1 MIQDISFLHQF
12 PQLKELF
19 LTGNPLSNA
28 DRYIAVAQLPTLVYL
43 DGKDCSK
50 LWELDVKVEERLWPQ
65 VIRVWEE
72 YFANQINSEC
82 SEEDVQDLL
91 KQMVRQLRRTPIH
104 CYEAPEKFKRYKVE
118 SIATALI
125 LTAREKSKKKVTP
138 SKGQRVQAGSSSHSE
153 TTLLSVK
160 TSRSPVKKRIFPSSP
175 EKESISNVE
184 QTPKAVTASP
194 QKKIK
199 VHSHEKE
206 SYKLAK
212 HKTTPEKQSVLLLEK
227 VKSSQKYNLYEQEP
241 QYSPQKQ
248 RDGTSETAEKKKRCR
263 LPSNFAPH
271 IFLRCHSRNN
281 DPEDSETQVWRSA
294 FEPDVF
300 NKGSLTNTVATCGGN
315 LVCLIDC
322 ESGRV
327 IKRYKHINPLE
338 DFYTLCWTSV
348 DTGKTGNNINLLAV
362 GGRAKDICL
371 LHPSQLICYHSYKAH
386 TQSINSLLFHPT
398 QTTWLLSG
406 GEDRKVHLW
415 DVGIPSL
422 PDYKTNCQKLMTL
435 ETGYPVLQ
443 MVFSLKHQHLLVGC
457 EGGLFGW
464 DLPKAPVW
472 KVVRDP
478 AVVYQLPKTKD
489 IQNNEDYV
497 VDGLALL
504 SADRFAVKYSGSGR
518 IYICSLID
526 ALTNNNFKRKQNVQL
541 VPLKTM
547 EWSKCDT
554 DYLALTAHID
564 GLFMACGD
572 DIGQIWMYKTN
583 QSKSPSKSSRL
594 QTPAY
599 ILSWPDLSFDSS
611 DQHQFSLQLD
621 KVLVNSM
628 TVSEDGQ
635 FLMACTSK
643 NLVCLWKAVK

>member
-12 PQLKELF
+12 SQLKELF

-43 DGKDCSK
+43 DGRDCSK
-50 LWELDVKVEERLWPQ
+50 LRELDIKVEERLWPQ
-65 VIRVWEE
+65 VTRVWEE
-72 YFANQINSEC
+72 YFANQINSKC
-82 SEEDVQDLL
+82 SEDVQDVL
-91 KQMVRQLRRTPIH
+91 KQLIRQLRRTPIH

-125 LTAREKSKKKVTP
+125 HTAREKSKKKLTP
-138 SKGQRVQAGSSSHSE
+138 SKGQHLQSGSSSSSE
-153 TTLLSVK
+153 IPSLSVE

-175 EKESISNVE
+175 EKELIGNVQ
-184 QTPKAVTASP
+184 QTPKGIIGSP

-199 VHSHEKE
+199 VHSDKKMP
-206 SYKLAK
+206 YKLSE
-212 HKTTPEKQSVLLLEK
+212 HRITPEKQCFLSLEK
-227 VKSSQKYNLYEQEP
+227 AEFSQKFSLREQEP
-241 QYSPQKQ
+241 FYSLRKKQ
-248 RDGTSETAEKKKRCR
+248 RDDTSEAAEKKKYCE
-263 LPSNFAPH
+263 LPSDFIPH

-281 DPEDSETQVWRSA
+281 NPEDSETQVWRSA

-300 NKGSLTNTVATCGGN
+300 NKGSLTTIVATCGGN

-327 IKRYKHINPLE
+327 IKRYKHLNPQE

-348 DTGKTGNNINLLAV
+348 DTGRTGNNINLLAV

-422 PDYKTNCQKLMTL
+422 PDYKTKCQKLMTL
-435 ETGYPVLQ
+435 EIGYIVLQ
-443 MVFSLKHQHLLVGC
+443 MVFSVKHQHLLVGC

-472 KVVRDP
+472 KVIRNP
-478 AVVYQLPKTKD
+478 AVIYQLPKTKGRHNSEHK
-489 IQNNEDYV
+489 I

-518 IYICSLID
+518 IYICSLTD
-526 ALTNNNFKRKQNVQL
+526 ALTNNVRRKQNVQL
-541 VPLKTM
+541 AALETM

-554 DYLALTAHID
+554 DYLALTTHID

-572 DIGQIWMYKTN
+572 DTGQIWVYKTN
-583 QSKSPSKSSRL
+583 QYKNLSKSGIL

-599 ILSWPDLSFDSS
+599 ILSWPDLTFDSS

-621 KVLVNSM
+621 EVLVNSV

-635 FLMACTSK
+635 FLIACTSK